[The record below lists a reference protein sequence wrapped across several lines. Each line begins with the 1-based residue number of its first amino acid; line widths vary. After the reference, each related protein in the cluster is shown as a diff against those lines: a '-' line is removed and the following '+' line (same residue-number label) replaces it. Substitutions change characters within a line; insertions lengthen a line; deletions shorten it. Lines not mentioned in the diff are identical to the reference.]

1 MDQLRD
7 TRLSRRAAL
16 GALGAAAALPFASG
30 AAEAAAPITGI
41 RSPDWYRFKIGAFEA
56 TVIQDGPLA
65 LGEPSGGFP
74 QHPRDDLTNLLR
86 SNFMPT
92 NTLTLDQN
100 CLLLNTGRQL
110 VLFDNGVGVTR
121 PFGANTGLLLA
132 NLRAAGV
139 HPDQV
144 DALVISHAHIDH
156 CWGIIGA
163 DGKPNFPNAQVFMSK
178 ADFDFWTAEERINA
192 QGWLGDFVKG
202 ARRNL
207 MPVRER
213 ISFVEDGKEVLPGV
227 VAVAAPGHTIGHTV
241 YAIQSGNSRAMFIG
255 DLAHHQVIMLRRP
268 QIEFAFDTDPKL
280 SAQSRMRILRML
292 AQERMPLVAYHFAF
306 PGLGHVA
313 AEGEGFGWYPAP
325 WGTDL

>member
-1 MDQLRD
+1 MDQIRD
-7 TRLSRRAAL
+7 LRLSRRAAL
-16 GALGAAAALPFASG
+16 GALGAAATLPLIG
-30 AAEAAAPITGI
+30 DAEAAAPITGI

-65 LGEPSGGFP
+65 LGEPAGGFP
-74 QHPRDDLTNLLR
+74 QHPKEDLTNLLQ
-86 SNFMPT
+86 SSFLPT
-92 NTLTLDQN
+92 NALTLDQN

-121 PFGANTGLLLA
+121 PFGPNTGLLLA

-156 CWGIIGA
+156 CWGIIGG
-163 DGKPNFPNAQVFMSK
+163 DGKPNFPNAQVFLSK
-178 ADFDFWTAEERINA
+178 ADFDYWTAEDRQNA
-192 QGWLGDFVKG
+192 QGFVGDFVKG

-207 MPVRER
+207 LPVRER
-213 ISFVEDGKEVLPGV
+213 ITFVEDGKEVVPGV
-227 VAVAAPGHTIGHTV
+227 IAVAAPGHTVGHTV

-268 QIEFAFDTDPKL
+268 QIEFAFDTDPRQ
-280 SAQSRMRILRML
+280 SAQSRLRILRQL
-292 AQERMPLVAYHFAF
+292 AQERMPLVAYHFSF

-313 AEGEGFGWYPAP
+313 AEGEGFGWYPAA

>member
-1 MDQLRD
+1 MDQVRD
-7 TRLSRRAAL
+7 LRLSRRAAL
-16 GALGAAAALPFASG
+16 GAFGAAATLPLAG

-41 RSPDWYRFKIGAFEA
+41 RAPDWYRFRIGEFEA

-74 QHPRDDLTNLLR
+74 QHPKEDLANLLQQ
-86 SNFMPT
+86 SFLPT
-92 NTLTLDQN
+92 NALTLDQN

-110 VLFDNGVGVTR
+110 ILFDNGVGFTR
-121 PFGANTGLLLA
+121 PFGPNTGLLLA

-156 CWGIIGA
+156 CWGIIGG
-163 DGKPNFPNAQVFMSK
+163 DGKPNFPNARVFISK
-178 ADFDFWTAEERINA
+178 ADFDYWTAEDRQNA
-192 QGWLGDFVKG
+192 QGFVGDFVKG

-207 MPVRER
+207 LPVRER
-213 ISFVEDGKEVLPGV
+213 ITFVEDGKEVVPGV
-227 VAVAAPGHTIGHTV
+227 TAVSAPGHTVGHMV
-241 YAIQSGNSRAMFIG
+241 YAIQSGNSKAMFIG

-268 QIEFAFDTDPKL
+268 QIEFAFDTDARQ
-280 SAQSRMRILRML
+280 SAQSRLRILRQL
-292 AQERMPLVAYHFAF
+292 AQERMALVAYHFPF

-313 AEGEGFGWYPAP
+313 AEGEGFGWYPAA
-325 WGTDL
+325 WGADI